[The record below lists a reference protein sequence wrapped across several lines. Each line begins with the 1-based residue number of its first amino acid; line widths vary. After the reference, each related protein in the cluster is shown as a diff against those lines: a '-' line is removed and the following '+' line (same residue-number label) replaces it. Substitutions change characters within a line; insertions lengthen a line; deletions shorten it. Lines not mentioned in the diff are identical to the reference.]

1 MSESHIFIGKPSPSP
16 LKIDN
21 LSKRNSSFE
30 EKPQCQTKHNEL
42 HTENATKNLPDKH
55 KNQSLSEGEM
65 NTPDRTLFTPNS
77 QRSNHNLLLSFNSPA
92 VSFATS
98 SMKLP
103 PLPPS
108 TPTETQKLLLDM
120 SPEPVFVTPRSIPK
134 YTLHDLEKERSKLR
148 AEIVNLESRL
158 QGREAE
164 INELRTHVAKIEDIV
179 SIMEREKND
188 LVISWEKERLQLESK
203 ILSSLSTDSKTISPI
218 IDQSVLTELESK
230 HQEQLSILAN
240 DLHRQYSQKHHQ
252 KVQALKT
259 SYEKKYEAKINS
271 LQEKLEEMSRMLE
284 NEQKEKMEIIS
295 MSEELMKVME
305 EREEKEQKK

>member
-1 MSESHIFIGKPSPSP
+1 MSGNHIFIKKSNTSPP
-16 LKIDN
+16 KIDSF
-21 LSKRNSSFE
+21 SKRNSSFE
-30 EKPQCQTKHNEL
+30 EKTHCQAKHNEL
-42 HTENATKNLPDKH
+42 CIENGIKNLSDKH
-55 KNQSLSEGEM
+55 KNQSFSKGEID
-65 NTPDRTLFTPNS
+65 TPNRTLSTPNS
-77 QRSNHNLLLSFNSPA
+77 QKPSHNLLLSFNSPT
-92 VSFATS
+92 VPFVTS

-148 AEIVNLESRL
+148 TEIVNLESQLR
-158 QGREAE
+158 GREAE
-164 INELRTHVAKIEDIV
+164 INELRMHVAKIENIV

-188 LVISWEKERLQLESK
+188 LIISWEKERLEFKNLA
-203 ILSSLSTDSKTISPI
+203 SLSADSKTTSPI
-218 IDQSVLTELESK
+218 IDQALLTELETK
-230 HQEQLSILAN
+230 HQEQLTNLAN

-252 KVQALKT
+252 KVQALKI
-259 SYEKKYEAKINS
+259 SYEKKYEAKINT
-271 LQEKLEEMSRMLE
+271 LQEKLEETNRMLE

-305 EREEKEQKK
+305 ERGEKEQKK